1 MCIRDRVTIVGPAR
15 AGKSETL
22 KRLATRLH
30 GQEGLEVL
38 VVLAGV
44 RPEEISDWPMDASQ
58 AVSLAASPEVQE
70 QAITSGIDRGRRVA
84 VRGAD
89 AVVLIDTLTGL
100 DPHAARRALAAAR
113 NLRDG
118 ASLTVIATAAKP
130 LGGETTVIALDPAR
144 TARGEFPSIE
154 LSASGTL
161 KPELL
166 VGEDG
171 ASVIAT
177 ARAAQ

>member
-1 MCIRDRVTIVGPAR
+1 VTIVGSAR

-22 KRLATRLH
+22 KRLAAHLE
-30 GQEGLEVL
+30 GQESLEVL

-44 RPEEISDWPMDASQ
+44 RPEEISDWPVDAPQ
-58 AVSLAASPEVQE
+58 AVSFAASAEVQE
-70 QAITSGIDRGRRVA
+70 QAITSAIDQGRRLA
-84 VRGAD
+84 ARGAD

-100 DPHAARRALAAAR
+100 HPHAARRALASAR
-113 NLRDG
+113 NLRGG
-118 ASLTVIATAAKP
+118 ASLTVIATASKP

-177 ARAAQ
+177 ARADQ